1 MDPGAGATGGDRSR
15 WPAFERSRIR
25 RADKVSSISSN
36 RVFGTS
42 FRFTLVLCTKIVK
55 SSLWSGLTRTSASGR
70 PSRARASG
78 PEYTRSVFFSS
89 TAICFRAWI
98 FSDLLSW

>member
-1 MDPGAGATGGDRSR
+1 MQIDSGKVNIDRTWWNVSSGSASTTSACGPGAPAGAGRPRQSDRRGLPGPQSINSSR
-15 WPAFERSRIR
+15 
-25 RADKVSSISSN
+25 VC
-36 RVFGTS
+36 GTS

-78 PEYTRSVFFSS
+78 PV
-89 TAICFRAWI
+89 
-98 FSDLLSW
+98 